1 MKKTYSAPSAVAINL
16 IVEGMMAASNESQIK
31 YTSGEIVDI
40 ESNILSNGKGWS
52 SDNWSAAD
60 ED

>member
-16 IVEGMMAASNESQIK
+16 IAEGMMAASDKIN
-31 YTSGEIVDI
+31 YTSDETVKN
-40 ESNILSNGKGWS
+40 ENLILSNGKGWS

>member
-16 IVEGMMAASNESQIK
+16 IAEGMMAVSNEKIEYSDESVSNESQI
-31 YTSGEIVDI
+31 
-40 ESNILSNGKGWS
+40 LSNGKAWNSDLWS
-52 SDNWSAAD
+52 AD

>member
-16 IVEGMMAASNESQIK
+16 IAEGMMAVSNEKIK
-31 YTSGEIVDI
+31 YSD
-40 ESNILSNGKGWS
+40 ESVSNENQILSNGKAWNSDLWS
-52 SDNWSAAD
+52 AD

>member
-16 IVEGMMAASNESQIK
+16 VAEGMMAASNESQIQ
-31 YTSGEIVDI
+31 YSD
-40 ESNILSNGKGWS
+40 ESVNNESKILSNGKGWDS
-52 SDNWSAAD
+52 SSWTD

>member
-16 IVEGMMAASNESQIK
+16 IAEGMMAASNEKIK
-31 YTSGEIVDI
+31 YSN
-40 ESNILSNGKGWS
+40 ESVNNENQILSNGKAWDSDSWS
-52 SDNWSAAD
+52 AD

>member
-16 IVEGMMAASNESQIK
+16 IAEGMMAVSNEKIK
-31 YTSGEIVDI
+31 YSD
-40 ESNILSNGKGWS
+40 ESVSNENLILSNGKAWNSDSWS
-52 SDNWSAAD
+52 AD

>member
-16 IVEGMMAASNESQIK
+16 IAEGMMAASDKINYNSDETVKNE
-31 YTSGEIVDI
+31 
-40 ESNILSNGKGWS
+40 NLILSNGKGWS

>member
-16 IVEGMMAASNESQIK
+16 IAEGMMAASNESQIQ
-31 YTSGEIVDI
+31 YSD
-40 ESNILSNGKGWS
+40 ESVKNESQILSNGKGWNS
-52 SDNWSAAD
+52 SSWTD

>member
-16 IVEGMMAASNESQIK
+16 IAEGMMAASDKINYNSDETVKNE
-31 YTSGEIVDI
+31 
-40 ESNILSNGKGWS
+40 NLILSNGKGWS
-52 SDNWSAAD
+52 SDNWTAAD

>member
-1 MKKTYSAPSAVAINL
+1 MKKTYSAPTAMAINL
-16 IVEGMMAASNESQIK
+16 IAEGMMAASNESKIK
-31 YTSGEIVDI
+31 YNSDETVNN

-52 SDNWSAAD
+52 SESWSAD

>member
-16 IVEGMMAASNESQIK
+16 IAEGMMAVSNEKIK
-31 YTSGEIVDI
+31 YSDKSVTKE
-40 ESNILSNGKGWS
+40 NQILSNGKAWNSDSWS
-52 SDNWSAAD
+52 AD

>member
-16 IVEGMMAASNESQIK
+16 IAEGMMAASNESQIK
-31 YTSGEIVDI
+31 YNSDETVNN

-52 SDNWSAAD
+52 SESWSAD

>member
-16 IVEGMMAASNESQIK
+16 VAEGMMAASNESQIQ
-31 YTSGEIVDI
+31 YSD
-40 ESNILSNGKGWS
+40 ESVNNESKILSNGKGWNS
-52 SDNWSAAD
+52 SSWTD

>member
-16 IVEGMMAASNESQIK
+16 VAEGMMAASNEKIK
-31 YTSGEIVDI
+31 YFD
-40 ESNILSNGKGWS
+40 ESVSNENQILSNGKAWDSDSWS
-52 SDNWSAAD
+52 AD

>member
-16 IVEGMMAASNESQIK
+16 VAEGMMAASNEKIK
-31 YTSGEIVDI
+31 YSD
-40 ESNILSNGKGWS
+40 ESVSNENQILSNGKAWD
-52 SDNWSAAD
+52 SDSWLTD

>member
-16 IVEGMMAASNESQIK
+16 IAEGMMAVSNEKIK
-31 YTSGEIVDI
+31 YSD
-40 ESNILSNGKGWS
+40 ESVSNENQILSNGKAWDSDSWS
-52 SDNWSAAD
+52 AD

>member
-16 IVEGMMAASNESQIK
+16 IAEGMMATSEKIQYSSDETVKNE
-31 YTSGEIVDI
+31 
-40 ESNILSNGKGWS
+40 NLILSNGKGWS
-52 SDNWSAAD
+52 SDNWSAD

>member
-16 IVEGMMAASNESQIK
+16 VAEGMMAASNEKIK
-31 YTSGEIVDI
+31 YLD
-40 ESNILSNGKGWS
+40 ESVSNENQILSNGKAWDSDSWS
-52 SDNWSAAD
+52 AD

>member
-16 IVEGMMAASNESQIK
+16 IAEGMMAASEKIQYSSDETVKDENL
-31 YTSGEIVDI
+31 
-40 ESNILSNGKGWS
+40 ILSNGKGWS
-52 SDNWSAAD
+52 SDNWSAD

>member
-16 IVEGMMAASNESQIK
+16 IAEGMMAVSNEKIK
-31 YTSGEIVDI
+31 YSD
-40 ESNILSNGKGWS
+40 ESVTNENQILSNGKAWDSDSWS
-52 SDNWSAAD
+52 AD

>member
-1 MKKTYSAPSAVAINL
+1 MKKTYSAPSAMAINL
-16 IVEGMMAASNESQIK
+16 IAEGMMAASNESQIQ
-31 YTSGEIVDI
+31 YTSDETVDN

-52 SDNWSAAD
+52 SESWSTD

>member
-1 MKKTYSAPSAVAINL
+1 
-16 IVEGMMAASNESQIK
+16 MAASNESQIK
-31 YTSGEIVDI
+31 YNSDETVNN

-52 SDNWSAAD
+52 SESWSAD